1 MRESISKRPKRPSSG
16 RVPSPTSPGGTAY
29 VPKGPKMVAKKRK
42 PAASTRP
49 KPGGPVKPKPIKRG
63 K

>member
-1 MRESISKRPKRPSSG
+1 MAYTKKQAAAMPGLQRIKDKKKPSPGLVRLPEKPKRPG
-16 RVPSPTSPGGTAY
+16 
-29 VPKGPKMVAKKRK
+29 
-42 PAASTRP
+42 ASTRP

>member
-1 MRESISKRPKRPSSG
+1 MPGYGKKLSAAEQKMKANQKMSSAEKAFK
-16 RVPSPTSPGGTAY
+16 SGGT
-29 VPKGPKMVAKKRK
+29 
-42 PAASTRP
+42 TRP